1 MKLTKFLLS
10 TAGIALLAFTFSAC
24 PASVS
29 NNAAANNANKAN
41 TAVVTSNKVT
51 VNNTAPVSNTVKTPT
66 VNNTPADKSDAEK
79 IDGQLQTG
87 KTESLILYVGKESGD
102 YAAYCFPNDSE
113 MGRKILA
120 ECKDGDQC
128 EVTAEVA
135 EGKCTVPGLEANL
148 SASGRFV
155 NVLSVK
161 KLAAAKK

>member
-1 MKLTKFLLS
+1 MKITKILLS
-10 TAGIALLAFTFSAC
+10 TLSAATLAFIFSAC
-24 PASVS
+24 PTTVS
-29 NNAAANNANKAN
+29 NNAANKAN
-41 TAVVTSNKVT
+41 TAVVTSNKAM
-51 VNNTAPVSNTVKTPT
+51 VNNAAPVSNTVKTPT
-66 VNNTPADKSDAEK
+66 VNNTPTDKSDAEK

-102 YAAYCFPNDSE
+102 YAAYCFPNDSDA
-113 MGRKILA
+113 GRKIFA

-128 EVTAEVA
+128 EVTGEVA

-148 SASGRFV
+148 SASARFV